1 MSVLRF
7 DFIFSYWIFTWFILY
22 LCNITTYNPKFAF
35 IIGLLDNII
44 ILLLMIKHKTN
55 SIIIFNFIIINTII
69 KLLPIYYLRNE
80 LINEKDIYVSVIL
93 FFIFI
98 IWLHI
103 NNKTLFNTIKVTY
116 NSLIYG
122 TNETPFMNLLKK
134 IYLL

>member
-1 MSVLRF
+1 
-7 DFIFSYWIFTWFILY
+7 
-22 LCNITTYNPKFAF
+22 
-35 IIGLLDNII
+35 
-44 ILLLMIKHKTN
+44 MIKHKTN